1 MITCES
7 RSLLRVLGE
16 LPLPHYLWRVFVC
29 RNRTNPGTHDVANS
43 RINSDLLKMDI
54 EFAEFESM
62 DGLSRD
68 FPAEAGLDL
77 PIGQF
82 LVEIHLFS
90 GRQTSKGYLDW

>member
-1 MITCES
+1 M
-7 RSLLRVLGE
+7 SLGLVSALWE
-16 LPLPHYLWRVFVC
+16 LPLPESLWHVSDC
-29 RNRTNPGTHDVANS
+29 RTRTNLGTHDVADS